1 MNHTP
6 VAYPARMTA
15 SAVSSRA
22 CTPAAAR
29 ALACALSG
37 ALLAASPL
45 GVPNGLPDG
54 HPSIDPGDRTAEA
67 ASPRAQQAVATGAF
81 GRPPVDH
88 VLVVSV
94 DGLRAD
100 LLEAPHLASFPNF
113 ARLMQGPHTLDAR
126 TDPQYTIT
134 LPNHISMVTGRPV
147 LGPYGHGWL
156 DNDDPPGAKEGG
168 SIHVRKGTY
177 LTSMF
182 DVAHDAGL
190 ATSLAT
196 SKTKFWLFE
205 QSYSWDSGARDTT
218 GDDQGSSK
226 IDLFLFGDRTVDIAG
241 ATADRLR
248 RTTGRSLDFIHF
260 AAPDIAGHSFDW
272 VVKPGTPYFKSVEE
286 VDRGLGTILDAIE
299 SDPDLRGKTA
309 IILTSDHGGGVPRK
323 THTDITCPLNFR
335 IAFLVWI
342 GGGEPSSDLYK
353 TCALRRLPNREDI
366 GSRDAEVQP
375 IRNGD
380 AGNLALQLLGLPL
393 IPGSYY
399 GSLRPL
405 GAEPAAAAGKLPSN

>member
-1 MNHTP
+1 MS
-6 VAYPARMTA
+6 V
-15 SAVSSRA
+15 
-22 CTPAAAR
+22 AAAPAPVPTR
-29 ALACALSG
+29 VLACALTG
-37 ALLAASPL
+37 LLLSAAPL
-45 GVPNGLPDG
+45 A
-54 HPSIDPGDRTAEA
+54 RTADDPAPRTPEPA
-67 ASPRAQQAVATGAF
+67 PQSPTDGPFARA
-81 GRPPVDH
+81 PLDH
-88 VLVVSV
+88 VLVISV
-94 DGLRAD
+94 DGLRPD

-113 ARLMQGPHTLDAR
+113 ARLMQGAHTLDAR

-147 LGPYGHGWL
+147 LGPYGHGWV
-156 DNDDPPGAKEGG
+156 DNDEPPGAKEGG

-177 LTSMF
+177 ITSMF

-205 QSYSWDSGARDTT
+205 QSFGWDSGARDTT

-226 IDLFLFGDRTVDIAG
+226 IDLFLFGDRTADIAG

-248 RTTGRSLDFIHF
+248 RTTARSLDFIHF
-260 AAPDIAGHSFDW
+260 AAPDIAGHSYDW
-272 VVKPGTPYFKSVEE
+272 IVKPGTPYFKSVEE
-286 VDRGLGTILDAIE
+286 VDRGLGTILEAIDA
-299 SDPDLRGKTA
+299 DPDLRGKTA

-335 IAFLVWI
+335 IAFLIWT
-342 GGGEPSSDLYK
+342 GGAEPASDLYK
-353 TCALRRLPNREDI
+353 TCGLRVLPNREDI

-380 AGNLALQLLGLPL
+380 AGNVALQLLGLPP

-399 GSLRPL
+399 GFLRPL
-405 GAEPAAAAGKLPSN
+405 GTEPPAPERKKRSI

>member
-1 MNHTP
+1 
-6 VAYPARMTA
+6 V
-15 SAVSSRA
+15 
-22 CTPAAAR
+22 
-29 ALACALSG
+29 LACALTG
-37 ALLAASPL
+37 LLLSAAPLAHTAAPQSPT
-45 GVPNGLPDG
+45 DG
-54 HPSIDPGDRTAEA
+54 P
-67 ASPRAQQAVATGAF
+67 F
-81 GRPPVDH
+81 GRAPFDH
-88 VLVVSV
+88 VLVISV
-94 DGLRAD
+94 DGLRPD

-113 ARLMQGPHTLDAR
+113 ARLMQGAHTLDAR

-147 LGPYGHGWL
+147 LGPYGHGWV
-156 DNDDPPGAKEGG
+156 DNDEPAGAKQGG

-177 LTSMF
+177 ITSMF

-205 QSYSWDSGARDTT
+205 QSFGWDSGARDTT

-226 IDLFLFGDRTVDIAG
+226 IDLFLFGDRTADIAG

-248 RTTGRSLDFIHF
+248 RTTARSLDFIHF
-260 AAPDIAGHSFDW
+260 AAPDIAGHSYDW
-272 VVKPGTPYFKSVEE
+272 IVKPGTPYFRSVEE
-286 VDRGLGTILDAIE
+286 VDRGLGTILEAIDA
-299 SDPDLRGKTA
+299 DPDLRGKTA

-335 IAFLVWI
+335 IAFLIWT
-342 GGGEPSSDLYK
+342 GGAEPASDLYK
-353 TCALRRLPNREDI
+353 TCGLRVLPNREDI

-380 AGNLALQLLGLPL
+380 AANAALQLLGLPP

-399 GSLRPL
+399 GFLRPL
-405 GAEPAAAAGKLPSN
+405 GTEHPAPERKRQSI